1 MDRSSSPSSFGEHV
15 KNFPGPTHGK
25 HFTVLCSFFFFISFF
40 FFFCFFLPFILDTV
54 VFNKGSFQILL
65 KVFANF

>member
-15 KNFPGPTHGK
+15 KNFPEPTHGK
-25 HFTVLCSFFFFISFF
+25 HFTVLCSFFLFPSSSSV
-40 FFFCFFLPFILDTV
+40 FFLPFILDTV

-65 KVFANF
+65 KVFANV

>member
-25 HFTVLCSFFFFISFF
+25 HFTVLCSFFILFPSSSSV
-40 FFFCFFLPFILDTV
+40 FFLPFILDTV